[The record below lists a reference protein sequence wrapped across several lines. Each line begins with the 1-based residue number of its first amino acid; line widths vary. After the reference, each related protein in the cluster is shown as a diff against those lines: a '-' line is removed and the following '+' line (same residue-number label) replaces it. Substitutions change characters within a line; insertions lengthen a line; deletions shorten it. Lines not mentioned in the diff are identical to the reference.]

1 MARRLFMFAMIFVL
15 LASMN
20 SPVNALTGDPMPL
33 KPTLTISVMNPPDAS
48 VTVSAESVG
57 SVTFHANVTVDKPPL
72 GTVMV
77 SLDGSTST
85 GWPTVVSPQSIPF
98 TASATVEISITVVVP
113 QATPA
118 TSVGHVVVNGLAT
131 YPGMSSSATSSATL
145 LVNQYFGC
153 ALNATPRNGIENP
166 QTFNLFIRNSGNG
179 EDSFSLSILVQ
190 EALSKA
196 GLSFSFEATKTQKLQ
211 QDTNQT
217 VKVTVKYGP
226 TAASGMKDFY
236 VRAISDSAKAA
247 GNDSAF
253 SDVLLSIDVR
263 PLSGTTGLSIGIVA
277 VVIIVAVVVT
287 LFVAKKKGK
296 LKFGKKTKEAPK
308 RKEPEKETKTQTSGP
323 AKKDTKEK

>member
-15 LASMN
+15 LAPMY
-20 SPVNALTGDPMPL
+20 SPVNARTGDPMPL
-33 KPTLTISVMNPPDAS
+33 KPTLTISTLDPPTAYVDPTADS
-48 VTVSAESVG
+48 IG

-85 GWPTVVSPQSIPF
+85 GWPTVVSPQSLPF
-98 TASATVEISITVVVP
+98 PTSATVEISITVVVP

-131 YPGMSSSATSSATL
+131 YPGVSSSATSSATL

-153 ALNATPRNGIENP
+153 ALNATPRQGTENP
-166 QTFNLFIRNSGNG
+166 QTFKLLIRNYGNG

-226 TAASGMKDFY
+226 TASSGMKDFY
-236 VRAISDSAKAA
+236 VRAISDGAKAA

-253 SDVLLSIDVR
+253 TDVLLTIEVKL
-263 PLSGTTGLSIGIVA
+263 LSGTAGISIGIVA
-277 VVIIVAVVVT
+277 VVIIVTVVVT

-296 LKFGKKTKEAPK
+296 LRFGKKTKENPK
-308 RKEPEKETKTQTSGP
+308 VKDPEKTTKTETSVP
-323 AKKDTKEK
+323 AKKEK